1 MSGLDLSQIP
11 QTEDGPCLECA
22 EYLRYHFHHQQQYYP
37 APEHF
42 QTPRKSKQLPSA
54 DLRLTSP
61 LVKFTTSPDSTPYQC
76 YSSSTANFAS
86 PTPQRGFESRTAHG
100 LLVSSNKKD
109 VIQSQHVSEGYQL
122 KFHQI
127 GIPNFYSYCPSEVP
141 PRRKREL
148 KSNEKEPVPKLS
160 TPKVLVMSPSP
171 VKPRP
176 EVVKIE
182 VKPEPEPK

>member
-1 MSGLDLSQIP
+1 MFGLDLSQIP

-22 EYLRYHFHHQQQYYP
+22 EYLRYHFRYQQQFYP
-37 APEHF
+37 GPEHF
-42 QTPRKSKQLPSA
+42 QTPRKSKQLPSV

-61 LVKFTTSPDSTPYQC
+61 LVKFASSPDSTPYPC

-86 PTPQRGFESRTAHG
+86 PTPLRGFESRTAHG
-100 LLVSSNKKD
+100 LLVSSNKKN
-109 VIQSQHVSEGYQL
+109 VIQSEHVSEGYQL

-127 GIPNFYSYCPSEVP
+127 GVPNFYACCPSEVP
-141 PRRKREL
+141 PTRKREL
-148 KSNEKEPVPKLS
+148 KSNEKEPVPKHS
-160 TPKVLVMSPSP
+160 SPTVLVRSPSP
-171 VKPRP
+171 VKPLS